1 MQQNQIGMT
10 PQIKAHSLSHK
21 PISLPQNSTIYDVMK
36 KMYEKNISRLLLTHR
51 NQFTGI
57 VTQKDI
63 GKFLLAQKNNSPIS
77 KTPVSKIM
85 NSIVYVDENASA
97 IECSELMLKHQ
108 ISSLVVKKDNKFRIF
123 TKNDLTKYYAQ
134 NCNGKFKV
142 FELMTIGQF
151 FCKQTSSIMD
161 VLSNMISYNA
171 SRLIV
176 KDDDEVPVGIIT
188 FRNFINIA
196 LEFSQKEKGPKHVV
210 NNFDNFFASK
220 NGYGRRCLANEIMTR
235 DIIVVNAWDDL
246 TKAAQIILDN
256 RVHGIGVVSKG
267 EIIGIIS
274 EKDIIRALTMDSQ
287 ED

>member
-1 MQQNQIGMT
+1 MQQNQVGMES
-10 PQIKAHSLSHK
+10 QIKAYSLSHK

-36 KMYEKNISRLLLTHR
+36 KMYDKNISRIVLSHR
-51 NQFTGI
+51 NKFTGI

-63 GKFLLAQKNNSPIS
+63 GKFLLSQKNSLQIT

-85 NSIVYVDENASA
+85 NSIIFIAEDASA
-97 IECSELMLKHQ
+97 TECSELMLKHQ
-108 ISSLVVKKDNKFRIF
+108 ISSLMLKKDNKFRIF
-123 TKNDLTKYYAQ
+123 TKNDLTKYYAK
-134 NCNGKFKV
+134 NYKGKFKV

-151 FCKQTSSIMD
+151 FCKQTSSIYD
-161 VLSNMISYNA
+161 VLSNMLSYNA

-188 FRNFINIA
+188 FRNFMRLA
-196 LEFSQKEKGPKHVV
+196 LEFSQKAKESRYVV
-210 NNFDNFFASK
+210 NNFDNNFAS
-220 NGYGRRCLANEIMTR
+220 NAGYGRRCLANEIMTR

-256 RVHGIGVVSKG
+256 RVHGIGVISKG

-274 EKDIIRALTMDSQ
+274 EKDIIRALTMDMQ